1 MQKVYIKNLGQTQ
14 IDISDSH
21 DYIQTT
27 DINAA
32 DIIVIIT
39 DKNTDTKTT
48 DTVKKLVSDDLK
60 HKIINILAEPVAP
73 KTNLDSIVDEYSQ
86 KMELLHRLPT
96 IEIPQIDIV
105 PQKKKKNDYKF
116 ANIFLEKH
124 QKIQYKHRNTIL
136 QQRTR
141 HK

>member
-60 HKIINILAEPVAP
+60 HKIIN
-73 KTNLDSIVDEYSQ
+73 SGC
-86 KMELLHRLPT
+86 
-96 IEIPQIDIV
+96 
-105 PQKKKKNDYKF
+105 
-116 ANIFLEKH
+116 
-124 QKIQYKHRNTIL
+124 
-136 QQRTR
+136 
-141 HK
+141 